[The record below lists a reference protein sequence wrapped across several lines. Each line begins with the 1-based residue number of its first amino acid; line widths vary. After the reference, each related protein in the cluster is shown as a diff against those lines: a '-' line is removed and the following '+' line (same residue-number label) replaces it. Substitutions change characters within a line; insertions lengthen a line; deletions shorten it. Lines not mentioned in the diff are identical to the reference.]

1 MCRWVGELVLLIVP
15 ILKSYENSQ
24 VMRTCCD
31 SYTRTC
37 EFGAEMVISASGDP
51 LLRAVNIKC
60 GDRRVM
66 RGLFSQE
73 RDPDFLATAG
83 SGIAVSRSHAH
94 GAARRSAVGMFEGK
108 GVIFNV
114 PITLV
119 LLASSIEEGRIE
131 DLL

>member
-1 MCRWVGELVLLIVP
+1 LLIVP
-15 ILKSYENSQ
+15 ILESYENSQ

-60 GDRRVM
+60 GDRRMM
-66 RGLFSQE
+66 RGLFRQE
-73 RDPDFLATAG
+73 RDSDFLATAG
-83 SGIAVSRSHAH
+83 SIIAVLRGHAH
-94 GAARRSAVGMFEGK
+94 GAARRSAVGMFEREG
-108 GVIFNV
+108 GVFDV
-114 PITLV
+114 PVTLV